1 MLEFLREWYR
11 WSTLISCVVRRLSR
25 VKSEQSQGGEK
36 KAAGKKLGLAR
47 ISGSGEVAPR
57 FTRVEQ
63 SRVILFDVAGFL
75 FCTWPRVILPFSFS
89 YSLITQQQWSAHSK
103 ATKTLASSKKS
114 TKSSSGGRFVPVSP
128 PAGAHAVISARER
141 VHFEEQRRT
150 DLERIYSHLA
160 SRDSSARTPQNR
172 SFRSGERSRSTT
184 RPTLRARSSTP
195 SSRKSSRTANPV
207 TPMAR
212 ESFAVRR
219 TVLRETP
226 WPLRTP
232 VRGKR
237 KGRPA
242 EGSLPSCSRGLLYE
256 PVRRPR
262 QAGNRRRAAL
272 LILAEQ

>member
-1 MLEFLREWYR
+1 MLKFLREWHR

-141 VHFEEQRRT
+141 VHFEEPYRT

-212 ESFAVRR
+212 ESLLSAALFCGKCRGR
-219 TVLRETP
+219 CE
-226 WPLRTP
+226 PL
-232 VRGKR
+232 
-237 KGRPA
+237 
-242 EGSLPSCSRGLLYE
+242 S
-256 PVRRPR
+256 
-262 QAGNRRRAAL
+262 AGNAKVGLQRARLPAAL
-272 LILAEQ
+272 GACSTSLSDDRDKPGIEGGRRF